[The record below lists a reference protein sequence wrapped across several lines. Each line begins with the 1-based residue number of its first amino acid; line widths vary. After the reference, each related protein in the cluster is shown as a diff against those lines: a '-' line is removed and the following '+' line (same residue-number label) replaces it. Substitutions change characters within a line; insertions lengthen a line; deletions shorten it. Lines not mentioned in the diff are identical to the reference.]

1 MTSVEPRAMHGEVAA
16 IQSAIVPRQETRTET
31 RVLADS
37 RPVILVAQRAEA
49 LGDAIVRI
57 PAYRAIRCA
66 FPSHRIVSV
75 CRGHSVF
82 ASVLSHQRPLFID
95 ELFEMQRAKGRTYL
109 AAVARALGKVDA
121 VIDLDSNLQAVVNY
135 LVTLGISK
143 RYVANVVGLALR
155 RGLPWGFEARPFDN
169 AHRFHRLVE
178 LIAQRTLPFDASLPG
193 LPRAEAQIDALLSR
207 GQRYFGIA
215 PGRPTSVKYW
225 ALDRHIAVARHIR
238 DMGIRP
244 VFLLGPYPDECE
256 QREPLR
262 SAIPDAILIDKDVAG
277 GDQSYL
283 PWLFHAAAARFVGC
297 LGIDGGIC
305 HLAATHNIPVATL
318 AGPLAVRAWKP
329 VTQHS
334 WIVNARRF
342 GSRATKVIP
351 VDAVIKVV
359 DEVVAWAERREQ
371 QARQPQNI

>member
-1 MTSVEPRAMHGEVAA
+1 MHGEIDAV
-16 IQSAIVPRQETRTET
+16 QSAIIPRRETSAVT
-31 RVLADS
+31 DS

-66 FPSHRIVSV
+66 FPSHRIVSI

-82 ASVLSHQRPLFID
+82 ASVFSHQRPLFVD
-95 ELFEMQRAKGRTYL
+95 ELLEMQRAKGRTYL

-121 VIDLDSNLQAVVNY
+121 IIDLDSNLQAVVNY

-143 RYVANVVGLALR
+143 RYVANVVGLGLR
-155 RGLPWGFEARPFDN
+155 RGLPWGLEARPSDN

-178 LIAQRTLPFDASLPG
+178 LIAQRDLPFDPSLPVLSRADAKIDSL
-193 LPRAEAQIDALLSR
+193 LPR

-215 PGRPTSVKYW
+215 PGRPGSPKYW
-225 ALDRHIAVARHIR
+225 PLDRHIAVAKRIR
-238 DMGIRP
+238 DAGIRP
-244 VFLLGPYPDECE
+244 VFLLGPYPEECA
-256 QREPLR
+256 QREPLQ
-262 SAIPDAILIDKDVAG
+262 SAIPEAVVLDKDLAA

-305 HLAATHNIPVATL
+305 HLVSTHNIPVATL
-318 AGPLAVRAWKP
+318 AGPMAVRAWRP
-329 VTQHS
+329 VTQQS
-334 WIVNARRF
+334 WIVNSRHF
-342 GSRATKVIP
+342 GSRAITAIP
-351 VDAVIKVV
+351 VEAVTDVV
-359 DEVVAWAERREQ
+359 DEMIAWVDRRETQ
-371 QARQPQNI
+371 NRQLQNA